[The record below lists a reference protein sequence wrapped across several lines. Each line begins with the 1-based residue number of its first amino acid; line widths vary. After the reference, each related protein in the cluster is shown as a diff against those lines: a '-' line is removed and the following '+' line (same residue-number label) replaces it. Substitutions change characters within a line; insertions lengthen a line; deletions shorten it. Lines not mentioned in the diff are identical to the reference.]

1 MYFSAEET
9 NEPKFSNQ
17 LFVLPVIYTARII
30 IRGGGRDTIV
40 HMRNR
45 RNKNKE
51 ENKITESKHPSYG
64 GFSH

>member
-1 MYFSAEET
+1 MTQLLINIVLFLLFSAEET

-40 HMRNR
+40 HE
-45 RNKNKE
+45 K
-51 ENKITESKHPSYG
+51 
-64 GFSH
+64 